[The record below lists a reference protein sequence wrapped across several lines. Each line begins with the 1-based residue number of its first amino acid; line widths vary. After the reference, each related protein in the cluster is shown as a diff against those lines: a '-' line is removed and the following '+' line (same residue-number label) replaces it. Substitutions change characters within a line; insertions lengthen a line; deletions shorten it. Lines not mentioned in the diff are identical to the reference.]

1 MSQTTVPATFD
12 EISNAMRDYLAEIY
26 RIGRGQLWVS
36 TTIIAEQLSVS
47 GPATV
52 RMVRRLQ
59 ERGLVEHLP
68 YKGVRLTPD
77 GTTAAL
83 LAIRRHRLAERF
95 LVDVLHFGWHEVH
108 GEAEMMQRG
117 ITAAIEDRMDALMG
131 YPTTCPHGDPI
142 PSKTGTMPQLHD
154 RPLTVV
160 PKGTAGK
167 ISRVKTREPEK
178 LQYLAEVGMVPG
190 AKFSLENRG
199 RFNGPLRILLNNRDE
214 HIIGSELAAA
224 IWVECDD
231 PSPACMPEENEN
243 D

>member
-1 MSQTTVPATFD
+1 MPQTTTPSTFD
-12 EISNAMRDYLAEIY
+12 EISDAMRDYLAEIY

-36 TTIIAEQLSVS
+36 TTTIAEQLSVS

-59 ERGLVEHLP
+59 EHGLVEHLP

-77 GTTAAL
+77 GTIAAL

-95 LVDVLHFGWHEVH
+95 LVDVLNFGWHEVH
-108 GEAEMMQRG
+108 EQAEVLQKG
-117 ITAAIEDRMDALMG
+117 ITPAIEDRMDALMDF
-131 YPTTCPHGDPI
+131 PTTCPHGDPI
-142 PSKTGTMPQLHD
+142 PGKSGSMPPLTD

-160 PKGTAGK
+160 PQGTTGT
-167 ISRVKTREPEK
+167 ISRVKTHEPEK
-178 LQYLAEVGMVPG
+178 LQYLAEIGMIPG
-190 AKFSLENRG
+190 TGFTLKNRG
-199 RFNGPLRILLNNRDE
+199 PFNGPLRILLNNRDE

-224 IWVECDD
+224 IWVECDE
-231 PSPACMPEENEN
+231 PASVSMPRGASR